1 MFRKISI
8 AAMMIGLSASVSVS
22 ATASASGAATNISWW
37 HGMGGANAD
46 VINEVSKRFNESQ
59 QACALTPVSKGSYEE
74 ALASGIAAFRAGEQP
89 NILQVFDAGA
99 ATIMNAKGAI
109 IPAEDLINKAGYSFD
124 REAFIEG
131 VRYFYAA
138 ADGKFVGMPFN
149 SSAPIMYINNDAFKK
164 AGVNAPTSWEEFE
177 EVAPKLKEAGYIPL
191 TAAQLTW
198 QFTENFFSRHNIQFA
213 TNNNGYD
220 SVSDTKLNVTDPH
233 LIKMFEKL
241 KEWSDNGYYGYYGA
255 GWNDNQKPF
264 DDDKVALFIGSSGSF
279 GGLQKTAK
287 MSFSADFL
295 PYWKGINGAGT
306 NSFIGGAALFAMAGK
321 SDAENK
327 CVADF
332 FQFLTSPEVQKYYHQ
347 ATGYVAITKAAYE
360 LAKSEGYYEKTPIAE
375 VGIKQLIL
383 PSGEWSKGYRLG
395 FYPQIRS
402 IMEREY
408 NRIFAGETTVQQAF
422 ETIEKEGNELLVR
435 FAKTAN

>member
-8 AAMMIGLSASVSVS
+8 AALTLTVS
-22 ATASASGAATNISWW
+22 ATSSMAATNISWW
-37 HGMGGANAD
+37 HGMGGANAE
-46 VINEVSKRFNESQ
+46 VINELSKRFNASQ
-59 QACALTPVSKGSYEE
+59 QSCALTPVSKGSYEE
-74 ALASGIAAFRAGEQP
+74 ALASGIAAFRSGEQP

-99 ATIMNAKGAI
+99 ATIINAKGATV
-109 IPAEDLINKAGYSFD
+109 PAEDLINNAGYKFD

-138 ADGKFVGMPFN
+138 PDGKFVGMPFN
-149 SSAPIMYINNDAFKK
+149 SSAPIMYINTDALKK
-164 AGVNAPTSWEEFE
+164 AGVEAPKTWEEFE
-177 EVAPKLKEAGYIPL
+177 AIAPKLKEAGYIPL
-191 TAAQLTW
+191 TASQLTW
-198 QFTENFFSRHNIQFA
+198 QFTENFFSRQNIQFA

-220 SVSDTKLNVTDPH
+220 SVQDTKLNVTDPN
-233 LIKMFEKL
+233 LIMMFDKL
-241 KEWSDNGYYGYYGA
+241 KDWADKGYFGFYGA
-255 GWNDNQKPF
+255 GWADNQKPF
-264 DDDKVALFIGSSGSF
+264 DEGKVAFWIGSSGSF

-287 MSFSADFL
+287 MEFSADFL
-295 PYWKGINGAGT
+295 PYWKAVDGAGT
-306 NSFIGGAALFAMAGK
+306 NTFIGGAALFAMAGK
-321 SDAENK
+321 PDAENK

-360 LAKSEGYYEKTPIAE
+360 LAKSEGYYEKTPVAE
-375 VGIKQLIL
+375 VGIKQLML

-395 FYPQIRS
+395 FYPQIRT

-408 NRIFAGETTVQQAF
+408 NRIFSGETTVKQAF
-422 ETIEKEGNELLVR
+422 ETIEKEGNDLLTR

>member
-1 MFRKISI
+1 MFRKLSI
-8 AAMMIGLSASVSVS
+8 AALTLTVS
-22 ATASASGAATNISWW
+22 ATSSMAATNISWW
-37 HGMGGANAD
+37 HGMGGANAE

-59 QACALTPVSKGSYEE
+59 QSCALTPVSKGTYEE
-74 ALASGIAAFRAGEQP
+74 ALASGIAAFRSGEQP

-99 ATIMNAKGAI
+99 ATIINAKGATV
-109 IPAEDLINKAGYSFD
+109 PAEDLINNAGYKFD

-138 ADGKFVGMPFN
+138 PDGKFVGMPFN
-149 SSAPIMYINNDAFKK
+149 SSAPIMYINTEALKK
-164 AGVNAPTSWEEFE
+164 AGVEAPKTWEEFE
-177 EVAPKLKEAGYIPL
+177 AIAPKLKEAGYIPL
-191 TAAQLTW
+191 TASQLTW
-198 QFTENFFSRHNIQFA
+198 QFTENFFSRQNIQFA

-220 SVSDTKLNVTDPH
+220 SVQDTKLNVTDPN
-233 LIKMFEKL
+233 LIMMFDKL
-241 KEWSDNGYYGYYGA
+241 KDWADKGYFGFYGA
-255 GWNDNQKPF
+255 GWADNQKPF
-264 DDDKVALFIGSSGSF
+264 DEGKVAFWIGSSGSF

-287 MSFSADFL
+287 MEFSADFL
-295 PYWKGINGAGT
+295 PYWKAVDGAGT
-306 NSFIGGAALFAMAGK
+306 NTFIGGAALFAMAGK
-321 SDAENK
+321 PDAENK

-360 LAKSEGYYEKTPIAE
+360 LAKSEGYYEKTPVAE
-375 VGIKQLIL
+375 VGIKQLML

-395 FYPQIRS
+395 FYPQIRT

-408 NRIFAGETTVQQAF
+408 NRIFSGETTVKQAF
-422 ETIEKEGNELLVR
+422 ETIEKEGNDLLTR

>member
-8 AAMMIGLSASVSVS
+8 AALTLTVS
-22 ATASASGAATNISWW
+22 ATSSMAATNISWW
-37 HGMGGANAD
+37 HGMGGANAE
-46 VINEVSKRFNESQ
+46 VINELSKRFNASQ
-59 QACALTPVSKGSYEE
+59 QSCALTPVSKGSYEE
-74 ALASGIAAFRAGEQP
+74 ALASGIAAFRSGEQP

-99 ATIMNAKGAI
+99 ATIINAKGATV
-109 IPAEDLINKAGYSFD
+109 PAEDLINNAGYKFD

-138 ADGKFVGMPFN
+138 PDGKFVGMPFN
-149 SSAPIMYINNDAFKK
+149 SSAPIMYINTEALKK
-164 AGVNAPTSWEEFE
+164 AGVEAPKTWEEFE
-177 EVAPKLKEAGYIPL
+177 AIAPKLKEAGYIPL
-191 TAAQLTW
+191 TASQLTW
-198 QFTENFFSRHNIQFA
+198 QFTENFFSRQNIQFA

-220 SVSDTKLNVTDPH
+220 SVQDTKLNVTDPN
-233 LIKMFEKL
+233 LIMMFDKL
-241 KEWSDNGYYGYYGA
+241 KNWADNGYFGFYGA
-255 GWNDNQKPF
+255 GWADNQKPF
-264 DDDKVALFIGSSGSF
+264 DEGKVALWIGSSGSF

-287 MSFSADFL
+287 MEFSADFL
-295 PYWKGINGAGT
+295 PSWKAVDGAGT
-306 NSFIGGAALFAMAGK
+306 NTFIGGAALFAMAGK
-321 SDAENK
+321 PDAENK

-360 LAKSEGYYEKTPIAE
+360 LAKSEGYYEKTPVAE
-375 VGIKQLIL
+375 VGIKQLML

-395 FYPQIRS
+395 FYPQIRT

-408 NRIFAGETTVQQAF
+408 NRIFSGETTVKQAF
-422 ETIEKEGNELLVR
+422 ETIEKEGNDLLTR